1 MKLKT
6 QSITEYLDAQ
16 LPPPIMTSALISDS
30 ALQTLRTLAADR
42 GERLPALIGRLA
54 EFALAQMT
62 NDVGESAVPELRL
75 VNAPLN
81 ATTLQTV
88 AAMIAASRFPGETG
102 SMRARLVALI
112 YIIAAHI
119 AQNKHPTTAH
129 LSDTLDASKA
139 IIHRLVKLL
148 VTRGVIVRQRGRQA
162 RGAAPLLLSF
172 SSDPLSALNRAHRA
186 ATGSEI
192 DMTPIRLQIE
202 GGSKTA
208 QATQDLPA
216 LVAALAGAR
225 FPEDTGSTRARQI
238 AVVLAV
244 QSANDCG
251 SNPTSASIAR
261 EFNAQP
267 SVISR
272 LVKTLRDRGVLIIVP
287 GASGGRANNLAI
299 APHARK
305 ALEASHVIET
315 GGQISL

>member
-6 QSITEYLDAQ
+6 QSITEYLDGE

-62 NDVGESAVPELRL
+62 NDVGGSAVPELRL

-112 YIIAAHI
+112 YITAAHI

-162 RGAAPLLLSF
+162 RGAALLLCPFLGPTIGLEPRASR
-172 SSDPLSALNRAHRA
+172 SD
-186 ATGSEI
+186 
-192 DMTPIRLQIE
+192 RL
-202 GGSKTA
+202 
-208 QATQDLPA
+208 
-216 LVAALAGAR
+216 
-225 FPEDTGSTRARQI
+225 
-238 AVVLAV
+238 
-244 QSANDCG
+244 
-251 SNPTSASIAR
+251 
-261 EFNAQP
+261 
-267 SVISR
+267 
-272 LVKTLRDRGVLIIVP
+272 
-287 GASGGRANNLAI
+287 
-299 APHARK
+299 
-305 ALEASHVIET
+305 
-315 GGQISL
+315 